1 MLQKAKQDKMH
12 GLAASVRQA
21 GRMLAGCL
29 VFALAQVPVTQ
40 AQVSGQTSCDADCLG
55 DIARTYM
62 KAIGARG
69 VPNLPPGANPV
80 YYTDPPDTS
89 SIPWGKTVYFTESQV
104 PMMIGDGLWGSLTA
118 YDPDATIV
126 ADPVSGQVAW
136 FGWVE
141 EHGQPSYYAMRIKVV
156 DRKVTEVET
165 LVPRKEEP
173 GMFDENVKGLAS
185 FPDLMGTV
193 PAAQR
198 SSRERL
204 IDIAHGYHSTLQQND
219 GKLFA
224 EFSDNCSW
232 QDNGANVAANYGV
245 GSTCLDALG
254 IGLFKPVDR
263 VRDRAYPVVDEAR
276 GLVVAI
282 STRDQNNNNV
292 TWRTTDGVERT
303 IDPVI
308 NYSHSRAYIELL
320 KIEGGKIT
328 AIRSFNNFLPYY
340 MPSAWQQ
347 RALGFDGVAK

>member
-1 MLQKAKQDKMH
+1 MLQKMNQEIMH
-12 GLAASVRQA
+12 GRAASVMQA

-29 VFALAQVPVTQ
+29 MLALAQAPAAQ
-40 AQVSGQTSCDADCLG
+40 AQVSGQTSCDANCLG
-55 DIARTYM
+55 DIAKTYM

-69 VPNLPPGANPV
+69 VPNLPAGANPV
-80 YYTDPPDTS
+80 YYTDPFDYT

-118 YDPDATIV
+118 YGEDATIV

-141 EHGQPSYYAMRIKVV
+141 EHAQPSYYAMRLKVE

-173 GMFDENVKGLAS
+173 NIFGDDVKKLAS
-185 FPDLMGTV
+185 FPDLAGTI

-198 SSRERL
+198 SSRERM

-219 GKLFA
+219 GTLFA
-224 EFSDNCSW
+224 DFSDTCTW
-232 QDNGANVAANYGV
+232 QDNGANVAAEAGV
-245 GSTCLDALG
+245 GNTCLDALG

-263 VRDRAYPVVDEAR
+263 VRDRAYPIVDEAR